1 LPWNTPQLANAL
13 SREAGS
19 CMGALWP
26 ELAGERTRFARG
38 GGVDVEVD
46 AQLMHFI

>member
-1 LPWNTPQLANAL
+1 MTSSAPPDEDFGRPSKLSARSLLLA
-13 SREAGS
+13 E
-19 CMGALWP
+19 
-26 ELAGERTRFARG
+26 ERTRFAGG

>member
-1 LPWNTPQLANAL
+1 MNVRFG
-13 SREAGS
+13 REGWLQG
-19 CMGALWP
+19 MTWLGALRP
-26 ELAGERTRFARG
+26 ELVDERTRFARG